1 MLAFS
6 MALGYGHV
14 VDLMMMASLVPM
26 MPKKSTNSRKC
37 SLHSRKPQEK
47 LRTCCLYI
55 CVCETTFKTLSPFL
69 ATAASCCRNFSNKIN
84 QKHNIM

>member
-37 SLHSRKPQEK
+37 SLHSRKPQG
-47 LRTCCLYI
+47 
-55 CVCETTFKTLSPFL
+55 KTANLLFVL
-69 ATAASCCRNFSNKIN
+69 
-84 QKHNIM
+84 